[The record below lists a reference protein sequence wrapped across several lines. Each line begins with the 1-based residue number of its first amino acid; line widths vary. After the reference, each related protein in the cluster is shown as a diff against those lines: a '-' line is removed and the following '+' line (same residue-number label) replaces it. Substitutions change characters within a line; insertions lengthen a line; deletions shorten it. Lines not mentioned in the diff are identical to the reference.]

1 VRRELFSSDHSF
13 QILED
18 LMHTKDIL
26 ASALRDAGLP
36 LMALKAA
43 EGYYHDYLSP
53 LAMPEKQLVCELT
66 ITGTPAALA
75 LCERVKNGD
84 YGASEEEE
92 EAWVSSPDGVAA
104 MQALATKSN
113 KKHA

>member
-1 VRRELFSSDHSF
+1 MWEGLV
-13 QILED
+13 
-18 LMHTKDIL
+18 HTKDIL

-53 LAMPEKQLVCELT
+53 LAMPEKQLVSELT
-66 ITGTPAALA
+66 IIGTSAALA
-75 LCERVKNGD
+75 LCERVRQGD

-92 EAWVSSPDGVAA
+92 EDWVSSPDGVAA
-104 MQALATKSN
+104 MQALAAKSN